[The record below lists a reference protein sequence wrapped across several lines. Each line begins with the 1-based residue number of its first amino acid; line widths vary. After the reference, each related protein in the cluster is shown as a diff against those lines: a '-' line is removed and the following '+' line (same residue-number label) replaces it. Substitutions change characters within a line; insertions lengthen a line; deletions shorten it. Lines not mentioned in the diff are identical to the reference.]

1 MKDANE
7 NAPTGQGRGAGMQS
21 LGQGL
26 QFDNITVAYSRGSD
40 TFDATPVQ
48 KVADTWGEFLDAIDT
63 DRGTAKGQQWI
74 AGPCAVAP
82 DDDHHRNGGTNGSFA
97 KAIGKPHRCKRCA
110 EARRFIGLDVDDG
123 LTAEAFAALVDHLQR
138 YSGMVYT
145 TASHTP
151 EAPRCRVV
159 LELDMP
165 APRADL
171 IAATQAIR
179 ARIGEALADY
189 GPLPWDPACDKP
201 EQPLYLPV
209 KDSSVYRLEG
219 EALVLAELLA
229 DRPPEAPKLG
239 NLASP
244 TPVAGAT
251 RYALAAL
258 DSAVRKVAT
267 MPAGSRNELINR
279 EAYGLGGFVPSG
291 QLEAATIEAALIR
304 ATEAAGWDNPE
315 RTRQKIVDGI
325 NAGSLAPRADGL
337 ESGDDEAVNQCTDLA
352 NAYRLVAGYGERM
365 LYVEGIGWHK
375 WMPPWRLDELG
386 TRQLAHALGRIV
398 ADEAD
403 GMASW
408 VAKAPDLKEQQRREA
423 VQKTRRDWAK
433 SCESGARI
441 TAALIEAQ
449 PLLRAK
455 AEDMDADP
463 DVIGL
468 ANGVLDLRGFDFRPY
483 THTDRI
489 TKQARVSYDPD
500 ATCPRWEAFVAQIMD
515 GDPELVEFLQVL
527 SGYILTGHRGEHVLP
542 VFHGAGANGKSTF
555 MGALQHMLGDYAG
568 TAAPGLLI
576 YRHGAEHPTGLAALQ
591 GKRLVVA
598 SETGEGGTLAEAQ
611 VKQLTGGDRI
621 AARRM
626 RQDFFEFDPTHQI
639 VLATNHKPR
648 VTGTDEG
655 IWRRLRLVPFA
666 VTVPESDRDPELPTK
681 LATEAAGILNWCLAG
696 LRAYRAGGLPYPE
709 AIRVATLEY
718 RTASDQVGGFLEEC
732 TTQGQ
737 GQRALASEL
746 YKAYSQWSQDSG
758 ERAMAQR
765 TFGLRL
771 AERGFR
777 SIRGHGGT
785 RYWEGLRVLDSERRE
800 YLRAVN
806 GE

>member
-1 MKDANE
+1 MSHLDD
-7 NAPTGQGRGAGMQS
+7 NAPTVEGRGAETARAS
-21 LGQGL
+21 SEVHAH
-26 QFDNITVAYSRGSD
+26 DTTVSYSRGYGPHDNAPQQRTTES
-40 TFDATPVQ
+40 FA
-48 KVADTWGEFLDAIDT
+48 EFMDAIEA

-74 AGPCAVAP
+74 AGPCAPAP
-82 DDDHHRNGGTNGSFA
+82 DDDHHRNGGTKGSFA
-97 KAIGKPHRCKRCA
+97 RAIGKPHRCKRCVMP
-110 EARRFIGLDVDDG
+110 RRFIGLDVDNG
-123 LTAEAFAALVDHLQR
+123 LTAEAFAALVNHLQR

-145 TASHTP
+145 TASHTL

-165 APRADL
+165 APRTDL

-179 ARIGEALADY
+179 ARVGEALKDY
-189 GPLPWDPACDKP
+189 GPLPWDAACDKP

-209 KDSSVYRLEG
+209 TDSSVYRMEG

-229 DRPPEAPKLG
+229 ERPPEAPKLG
-239 NLASP
+239 NLASLP
-244 TPVAGAT
+244 SVAGAT

-258 DSAVRKVAT
+258 DRAVRKVAT
-267 MPAGSRNELINR
+267 MPEGQRNELINR

-291 QLEAATIEAALIR
+291 QLDAATIEAALIR
-304 ATEAAGWDNPE
+304 ATEAAGWGEPE
-315 RTRQKIVDGI
+315 RTHQKIVDGI

-337 ESGDDEAVNQCTDLA
+337 ESGDDEAVSPCTDLA
-352 NAYRLVAGYGERM
+352 NAYRLVARHGERM
-365 LYVEGIGWHK
+365 LYVEGIGWHT
-375 WMPPWRLDELG
+375 WGPPWRLDDLG
-386 TRQLAHALGRIV
+386 ARRLAHTLGRIV

-403 GMASW
+403 GLAAW
-408 VAKAPDLKEQQRREA
+408 VAKAPDLKEQGRREA
-423 VQKTRRDWAK
+423 IQEARRRWAK

-441 TAALIEAQ
+441 TAALVEAQ

-489 TKQARVSYDPD
+489 TKQARVSFDPD

-515 GDPELVEFLQVL
+515 GDGELVEFLQVL

-542 VFHGAGANGKSTF
+542 VFHGSGANGKSTF

-576 YRHGAEHPTGLAALQ
+576 QRHGAEHPTGLAALH

-666 VTVPESDRDPELPTK
+666 VTVPEKDRDPGLPAK
-681 LATEAAGILNWCLAG
+681 LATEAPGILNWCLAG
-696 LRAYRAGGLPYPE
+696 LRAYRAGGLPHPE
-709 AIRVATLEY
+709 AIRAATLEY
-718 RTASDQVGGFLEEC
+718 RSASDQVGEFLDEC
-732 TTQGQ
+732 TMPVPGH
-737 GQRALASEL
+737 RLRVSDL
-746 YKAYSQWSQDSG
+746 YTAYSQWSRDSG
-758 ERAMAQR
+758 EHAMSKR
-765 TFGLRL
+765 TFGQRL
-771 AERGFR
+771 GERGFR
-777 SIRGHGGT
+777 SSRGNGGT
-785 RYWEGLRVLDSERRE
+785 RFWVGLRVLGSDSHE
-800 YLRAVN
+800 YLRAAN
-806 GE
+806 GD